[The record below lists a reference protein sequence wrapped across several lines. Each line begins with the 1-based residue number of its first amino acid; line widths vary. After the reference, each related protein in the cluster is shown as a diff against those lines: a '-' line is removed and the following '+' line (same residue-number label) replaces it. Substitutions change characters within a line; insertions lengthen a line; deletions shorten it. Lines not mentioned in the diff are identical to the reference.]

1 MLAAGAEGFGI
12 KTWFEHRFF
21 FKTLSVHPAVNGHPA
36 LSVHPAVNGHP
47 ALSVHPAVN
56 GHPALSVHP
65 AVNGHP
71 ALSVHPAVNGHPA
84 LFRVEEV
91 KRGEKEEWCPHSSY
105 TVVWYKLAS

>member
-21 FKTLSVHPAVNGHPA
+21 FKT
-36 LSVHPAVNGHP
+36 
-47 ALSVHPAVN
+47 
-56 GHPALSVHP
+56 
-65 AVNGHP
+65 
-71 ALSVHPAVNGHPA
+71 LSVHPAVNGHPA